1 MKLVTAVV
9 KPFKL
14 DEVKVAVKEVG
25 ITGMT
30 VTQARGFRRTGGH
43 IEIYRGKEYE
53 FDFVDKI
60 RIEITCTDELV
71 EEVIDAIVAAA
82 RTDTVGDGMAWVSD
96 VEHVGRIRTNERG
109 PHALSLAQPA
119 WRATASAA
127 RAAVSGSPR

>member
-14 DEVKVAVKEVG
+14 DEVKTAVKDVG

-30 VTQARGFRRTGGH
+30 VTQARGFGHAGGH

-60 RIEITCTDELV
+60 RVEIICTDELV
-71 EEVIDAIVAAA
+71 DPLIDAIVQAA
-82 RTDTVGDGMAWVSD
+82 RTDTIGDGVAWVTD
-96 VEHVGRIRTNERG
+96 IEHVVRIRTNERG
-109 PHALSLAQPA
+109 PSAL
-119 WRATASAA
+119 
-127 RAAVSGSPR
+127 

>member
-30 VTQARGFRRTGGH
+30 VTQARGFGRTGGH

-82 RTDTVGDGMAWVSD
+82 RTDTVGDGMGWGRDGAHGV
-96 VEHVGRIRTNERG
+96 RIRTHARG
-109 PHALSLAQPA
+109 PAAL
-119 WRATASAA
+119 
-127 RAAVSGSPR
+127 

>member
-14 DEVKVAVKEVG
+14 DEVKFAVQEVG

-30 VTQARGFRRTGGH
+30 VTQARGFGHTGGH

-60 RIEITCTDELV
+60 RVEIVCTDELV
-71 EEVIDAIVAAA
+71 DRLIDAIVNAA
-82 RTDTVGDGMAWVSD
+82 RTDTVGDGMAWVTD
-96 VEHVGRIRTNERG
+96 IEHVVRIRTNERG
-109 PHALSLAQPA
+109 PAAL
-119 WRATASAA
+119 
-127 RAAVSGSPR
+127 

>member
-14 DEVKVAVKEVG
+14 DEVKTAAKEVG

-30 VTQARGFRRTGGH
+30 VGQVRGFGHTGGH

-60 RIEITCTDELV
+60 QVEIVCTDELV
-71 EEVIDAIVAAA
+71 ETLITAIVGAA
-82 RTDTVGDGMAWVSD
+82 RTDTVGDGIAWVTD
-96 VEHVGRIRTNERG
+96 IEHVVRIRTNERG
-109 PHALSLAQPA
+109 PAAL
-119 WRATASAA
+119 
-127 RAAVSGSPR
+127 